1 MYSEFVVG
9 MSLTLIG
16 ENIMKNFFD
25 NQIQRGDVDYFR
37 QQLNEAIA
45 TKLEELGMEGG
56 FTNAKY
62 SADSVDFKVVI
73 KRVGTLSHAE
83 QTKRNDLVYRI
94 GYGEGSIAWGQPSGE
109 RIEAFLDT
117 IHTVG
122 RHRIMFTGY
131 NSRAKRF
138 PIEYTDMADGKSYKG
153 AQDFLKIAADKF
165 FGKQGKAA

>member
-1 MYSEFVVG
+1 
-9 MSLTLIG
+9 
-16 ENIMKNFFD
+16 MKNFFD
-25 NQIQRGDVDYFR
+25 SQIQRDDVDYIR

-122 RHRIMFTGY
+122 RHRVKLTGY

>member
-9 MSLTLIG
+9 MSLTFIG

-25 NQIQRGDVDYFR
+25 NQIQRDDVGFIR

-62 SADSVDFKVVI
+62 SADSIDFKVVI

-83 QTKRNDLVYRI
+83 QTKRNDLSCRI
-94 GYGEGSIAWGQPSGE
+94 IYGEEFERWGNPTPDQ
-109 RIEAFLDT
+109 IDDFLDK

-122 RHRIMFTGY
+122 RHRIRLTGY
-131 NSRAKRF
+131 NSRAKRY
-138 PIEYTDMADGKSYKG
+138 PIEYVEVDGDRRMKG
-153 AQDFLKIAADKF
+153 GDDYLKIAGDKF

>member
-1 MYSEFVVG
+1 MYILFVVG

-16 ENIMKNFFD
+16 EQIMKNFFD
-25 NQIQRGDVDYFR
+25 NQIQRGDVDYIR

-62 SADSVDFKVVI
+62 SADSIDFKVVI
-73 KRVGTLSHAE
+73 KRIGTLSHAE
-83 QTKRNDLVYRI
+83 QTKRNDLSCRI
-94 GYGEGSIAWGQPSGE
+94 MYGEEFERWGNPTPDQ
-109 RIEAFLDT
+109 IDDFLDK

-122 RHRIMFTGY
+122 RHRVRLTGY
-131 NSRAKRF
+131 NSRSKRY
-138 PIEYTDMADGKSYKG
+138 PIEYVEVDGDRRMKG
-153 AQDFLKIAADKF
+153 GDDFLKIAGDKF

>member
-1 MYSEFVVG
+1 
-9 MSLTLIG
+9 
-16 ENIMKNFFD
+16 MKNFFD
-25 NQIQRGDVDYFR
+25 NQIQRGDVDYIR

-62 SADSVDFKVVI
+62 SADSIDFKVVI

-83 QTKRNDLVYRI
+83 QTKRNDLSCRI
-94 GYGEGSIAWGQPSGE
+94 IYGEEFERWGNPTPDQ
-109 RIEAFLDT
+109 IDDFLDK

-122 RHRIMFTGY
+122 RHRVRLTGY
-131 NSRAKRF
+131 NSRSKRY
-138 PIEYTDMADGKSYKG
+138 PIEYVEVDGDRRMKG
-153 AQDFLKIAADKF
+153 GDDFLKIAGDKF

>member
-1 MYSEFVVG
+1 MYILFVVG

-16 ENIMKNFFD
+16 EQIMKNFFD
-25 NQIQRGDVDYFR
+25 NQIQRGDVDYIR

-62 SADSVDFKVVI
+62 SADSIDFKVVI
-73 KRVGTLSHAE
+73 KRIGTLSHAE
-83 QTKRNDLVYRI
+83 QTKRNDLSCRI
-94 GYGEGSIAWGQPSGE
+94 MYGEEFERWGNPTPDQ
-109 RIEAFLDT
+109 IDDFLDK

-122 RHRIMFTGY
+122 RHRVRLTGY
-131 NSRAKRF
+131 NSRSKRY
-138 PIEYTDMADGKSYKG
+138 PIEYVEVDGDRRMKG
-153 AQDFLKIAADKF
+153 GDHYLTIAADKF

>member
-25 NQIQRGDVDYFR
+25 NQIQRGDVDYIR

-62 SADSVDFKVVI
+62 SADSIDFKVVI

-83 QTKRNDLVYRI
+83 QTKRNDLSCRI
-94 GYGEGSIAWGQPSGE
+94 MYGEEFERWGNPTPDQ
-109 RIEAFLDT
+109 IDDFLDK

-122 RHRIMFTGY
+122 RHRVRLTGY
-131 NSRAKRF
+131 NSRSKRY
-138 PIEYTDMADGKSYKG
+138 PIEYVEVDGDRRMKG
-153 AQDFLKIAADKF
+153 GDHYLTIAADKF

>member
-1 MYSEFVVG
+1 MYILFVVG

-25 NQIQRGDVDYFR
+25 NQIQRGDVDYIR

-62 SADSVDFKVVI
+62 SADSIDFKVSI
-73 KRVGTLSHAE
+73 KRVGALSHAE
-83 QTKRNDLVYRI
+83 QTKRNDLSCRI
-94 GYGEGSIAWGQPSGE
+94 MYGEEFERWGNPTPDQ
-109 RIEAFLDT
+109 IDDFLDK

-122 RHRIMFTGY
+122 RHRVRLTGY
-131 NSRAKRF
+131 NSRSKRY
-138 PIEYTDMADGKSYKG
+138 PIEYVEVDGDRRMKG
-153 AQDFLKIAADKF
+153 GHDFLKIAADKF